1 MPARPARPQP
11 LHAVHDET
19 LAVPLRRRRPP
30 SRTRTRTRARRAGV
44 VPLHLVAEVLFGAA
58 LAVLPAVTGEPIGT
72 AALAAI
78 MGALISV
85 TALTAPAT
93 GLPIRGSRLHD
104 RMGIDALL
112 VGLAALLW
120 VVGEQG
126 AALLALAA
134 GLHAALTML
143 PGRVGS
149 RR

>member
-1 MPARPARPQP
+1 MPGPPARSQS
-11 LHAVHDET
+11 VHDEAF
-19 LAVPLRRRRPP
+19 AVPVRRRPP
-30 SRTRTRTRARRAGV
+30 TRARTTRGRV
-44 VPLHLVAEVLFGAA
+44 IPLHVGLEVLFGAA
-58 LAVLPAVTGEPIGT
+58 LAVVPALLGLPLGM

-78 MGALISV
+78 MGALIAV
-85 TALTAPAT
+85 TAVSAPAT

-120 VVGEQG
+120 VVGEEG
-126 AALLALAA
+126 ASLLALAA
-134 GLHAALTML
+134 VLHAALTML

>member
-1 MPARPARPQP
+1 MPGPPARSQS
-11 LHAVHDET
+11 VHDEAF
-19 LAVPLRRRRPP
+19 AVPVRRRPP
-30 SRTRTRTRARRAGV
+30 TRARATRGRLI
-44 VPLHLVAEVLFGAA
+44 PLHLGLEVLFGAA
-58 LAVLPAVTGEPIGT
+58 LAVVPVLLGLPLGM

-78 MGALISV
+78 MGALIAV
-85 TALTAPAT
+85 TAVSAPAT

-120 VVGEQG
+120 VVGEEG
-126 AALLALAA
+126 ASLLAAAA

-143 PGRVGS
+143 PGRVGE